1 MGKNGRIWLSDRAY
15 ARFWPSWFE
24 YIAAKYPT
32 MAISNICDS
41 LWDAMVPLTY
51 TKKSGFR
58 GCLVECILIML
69 EVEYNED
76 ESGD

>member
-1 MGKNGRIWLSDRAY
+1 
-15 ARFWPSWFE
+15 
-24 YIAAKYPT
+24 
-32 MAISNICDS
+32 
-41 LWDAMVPLTY
+41 MVPLTY